1 MNDFSDTRVPVIHFV
16 RDLFLCRII
25 CCLPPHD
32 RVPTDLASQ
41 GIEEVGEKSRNFVD
55 GCIGWGKITFL
66 IRSCDYCCDIVPGQK
81 HNELFWLI
89 SIGFLSFNL

>member
-1 MNDFSDTRVPVIHFV
+1 MNDFSDNRVPVIHFV

-41 GIEEVGEKSRNFVD
+41 GIEEVGES
-55 GCIGWGKITFL
+55 
-66 IRSCDYCCDIVPGQK
+66 PGILLMVALVGEK
-81 HNELFWLI
+81 
-89 SIGFLSFNL
+89 